1 MLGPAKLNDSVLTKT
16 VNIREMDLT
25 DVSHISGIEQQVTPH
40 PWRESQFID
49 SHAKHSCLVLE
60 QGSCVVGYAIFHIIV
75 GEAEI
80 LNIAISPDHQGRGY
94 GRQLLDH
101 MVGVVSNQ
109 AERFFLEV
117 RVSNNKAIQLYENT
131 GFVEVCLRRNYYQTA
146 KGPEDA
152 MLMAMEL

>member
-1 MLGPAKLNDSVLTKT
+1 MLGSTKLNDSVLNKT
-16 VNIREMDLT
+16 VNIREMDLA
-25 DVSHISGIEQQVTPH
+25 DVSQVSGIEQRVTPH

>member
-1 MLGPAKLNDSVLTKT
+1 LNGSLVARI
-16 VNIREMDLT
+16 VNIREMDLS
-25 DVSHISGIEQQVTPH
+25 DVSHINGIEQRVTPH

-49 SHAKHSCLVLE
+49 SYNKHSCLVLE
-60 QGSCVVGYAIFHIIV
+60 QDNRVVGYAIFHVIV

-80 LNIAISPDHQGRGY
+80 LNISIAPDYQGRGY

-101 MVGVVSNQ
+101 MISAVSSQ

-117 RVSNNKAIQLYENT
+117 RVSNNKAIQLYENS

>member
-1 MLGPAKLNDSVLTKT
+1 MNDSILAKT

-25 DVSHISGIEQQVTPH
+25 DVSRISGIEQRVTPH

-60 QGSCVVGYAIFHIIV
+60 QDNIVVGYAIFHIIV

-80 LNIAISPDHQGRGY
+80 LNIAISPDCQGRGY
-94 GRQLLDH
+94 GRQLLDY
-101 MVGVVSNQ
+101 MVNVVSNQ

-146 KGPEDA
+146 KGSEDA